1 MNIWIL
7 KYGKSGFST
16 DFVDEA
22 QNLATTIEQLK
33 LSEINQ
39 KKSENFHLVS
49 ITTKFENSQKKYIE
63 DSNGIVRGYSG
74 LIIGKNEVDID
85 YRDIANINCDKPEL
99 YSGQFC
105 SFTFDNDSF
114 VCKTDNFGFHK
125 VFYFKKGDAIYV
137 TNYLKLLEQ
146 TGELQP
152 DTEQIVTDY
161 LTSRFGVF
169 PGCNTLFKGVKTLA
183 EYGHLIIKEGVLEIS
198 NYKSIEA
205 LINPRNDFETNINKT
220 IIEFKK
226 SAQYLRNFHKT
237 AIGLSGGFDGRLM
250 LSFFYN
256 TQGKSLET
264 FTYNRAG
271 NLDLWIASY
280 LSKQFKVAH
289 KTFKLNTKTV
299 GFKPVLNKFKDS
311 EGDAFT
317 KILNDSIADFFQ
329 TQKSFKVSLGGN
341 GADTDWEFGEKQLN
355 RLEIKDFKSFI
366 KSYSIMLVSHTLVS
380 IEVTTRLALKLEKY
394 FLEKYAVFETKENY
408 LQLLGSAFFHLE
420 RFRGEQGFGY
430 SQNQNTNKDIF
441 APFATE
447 SFNQT
452 VFTATK
458 NQLQR
463 TLKEGIH
470 YRLYHSLTEGKVP
483 YAPILTARNEF
494 GTTSFQKLLNY
505 IAPYLPKIIWKL
517 NNGDTNTQLRNKFA
531 SKISSISKNY
541 ILEQE
546 KSELWHIL
554 DYSKIKNDIEN
565 NEYKGQYN
573 TIATMVKFLEINK
586 K

>member
-7 KYGKSGFST
+7 KYSASAFST
-16 DFVDEA
+16 HFVDEA
-22 QNLATTIEQLK
+22 KSLATTIKQLK
-33 LSEINQ
+33 LSEIYQ
-39 KKSENFHLVS
+39 KQLGNFHLIS
-49 ITTKFENSQKKYIE
+49 ITTIFENSQKKYIE
-63 DSNGIVRGYSG
+63 DSGNTVRGYSG
-74 LIIGKNEVDID
+74 LLIGKNEVDID
-85 YRDIANINCDKPEL
+85 YRDIRNIDCEKPQL
-99 YSGQFC
+99 YSGHFGL
-105 SFTFDNDSF
+105 FTFDSDEFMCN
-114 VCKTDNFGFHK
+114 VDNFGFHK
-125 VFYFKKGDAIYV
+125 IFCFKKDEDIYV
-137 TNYLKLLEQ
+137 TNYLKLLEL
-146 TGELQP
+146 TGLLQA
-152 DTEQIVTDY
+152 DKEQAVCDF
-161 LTSRFGVF
+161 LTSRFGVY
-169 PGCNTLFKGVKTLA
+169 PGYNTLFEGVKTLQ
-183 EYGHLIIKEGVLEIS
+183 EYGQVSIKNGILKNS
-198 NYKSIEA
+198 SYKSIEELLQPKA
-205 LINPRNDFETNINKT
+205 DFETNINKT
-220 IIEFKK
+220 IVEFKNA
-226 SAQYLRNFHKT
+226 AQYLRNYHKT

-271 NLDLWIASY
+271 KLDLWIASY
-280 LSKQFKVAH
+280 LSKQFKVDH
-289 KTFKLNTKTV
+289 KTFKLKTKIV
-299 GFKPVLNKFKDS
+299 DFVPKLNKFKDS

-317 KILNDSIADFFQ
+317 KVLKDSIADFFQ
-329 TQKSFKVSLGGN
+329 TQDCFKVSLGGN

-355 RLEIKDFKSFI
+355 KLNVNEFKSFI
-366 KSYSIMLVSHTLVS
+366 KSYSLMLVSHPLVS
-380 IEVTTRLALKLEKY
+380 IETTTTLALKLENY
-394 FLEKYAVFETKENY
+394 FLNKYAVFETKENY

-463 TLKEGIH
+463 TLKVGIH
-470 YRLYHSLTEGKVP
+470 YRIYHSLTEGKVP

-494 GTTSFQKLLNY
+494 GKNSFQKTLNF

-531 SKISSISKNY
+531 SKISSISKDY

-546 KSELWHIL
+546 KSELWHLL

-565 NEYKGQYN
+565 NQYKGQYN
-573 TIATMVKFLEINK
+573 TIATMVRLLETNK
-586 K
+586 

>member
-7 KYGKSGFST
+7 KYSTSGFSSH
-16 DFVDEA
+16 FVNETKKIT
-22 QNLATTIEQLK
+22 TTIEQLK
-33 LSEINQ
+33 FSEIYQ
-39 KKSENFHLVS
+39 KQLGNFHYISLS
-49 ITTKFENSQKKYIE
+49 TKFENSQKKYIE
-63 DSNGIVRGYSG
+63 DSDVIVRGYSG
-74 LIIGKNEVDID
+74 LLIGKNDAHVD
-85 YRDIANINCDKPEL
+85 YRTIENLNCNQPEL
-99 YSGQFC
+99 YNGQFC
-105 SFTFDNDSF
+105 LFTLNSNSF

-125 VFYFKKGDAIYV
+125 VFFFKKGNDIYV
-137 TNYLKLLEQ
+137 SNYLKLLEL
-146 TGELQP
+146 TEELQP
-152 DTEQIVTDY
+152 DTEQMVTDF

-169 PGCNTLFKGVKTLA
+169 PGYNTLFEGVKTLP
-183 EYGHLIIKEGVLEIS
+183 EYGQLQIENGVLEIS
-198 NYKSIEA
+198 NYKSLNE
-205 LINPRNDFETNINKT
+205 LLNPKPTFEENLRKT
-220 IIEFKK
+220 KVEFKN
-226 SAQYLRNFHKT
+226 AGQYLRNFHKT

-271 NLDLWIASY
+271 KLDLWIAAY
-280 LSKQFKVAH
+280 LSKQFKVSH
-289 KTFKLNTKTV
+289 KTFKLKTKTV
-299 GFKPVLNKFKDS
+299 DFVPKLNKFKDS
-311 EGDAFT
+311 KGDAFT
-317 KILNDSIADFFQ
+317 KVLNDSIADFFQ
-329 TQKSFKVSLGGN
+329 TQDCFKVSLGGN

-355 RLEIKDFKSFI
+355 KLNVNEFKSFI
-366 KSYSIMLVSHTLVS
+366 KSYSLMLVSHPLVS
-380 IEVTTRLALKLEKY
+380 IETTTTLALKLENY
-394 FLEKYAVFETKENY
+394 FLNKYAVFETKENY

-441 APFATE
+441 TPFATE

-452 VFTATK
+452 VFSATK

-470 YRLYHSLTEGKVP
+470 FRIYHSMTEGKVP
-483 YAPILTARNEF
+483 YAPILTARNQF
-494 GTTSFQKLLNY
+494 GKNSFQKTLNF

-531 SKISSISKNY
+531 SEISSLSKDY

-546 KSELWHIL
+546 KSELWHL
-554 DYSKIKNDIEN
+554 LNYSKIKIDITHS
-565 NEYKGQYN
+565 EYKGQYN

>member
-1 MNIWIL
+1 MHIWIL
-7 KYGKSGFST
+7 KHSTSGFSS
-16 DFVDEA
+16 DFGAKAVQVTEA
-22 QNLATTIEQLK
+22 IDQLQ
-33 LSEINQ
+33 EHAFEE
-39 KKSENFHLVS
+39 KKIGNFHLVS
-49 ITTKFENSQKKYIE
+49 IRTTVEKSQKKYVKVL
-63 DSNGIVRGYSG
+63 DPGLNGYSG
-74 LIIGKNEVDID
+74 LVIGKNDVHID
-85 YRDIANINCDKPEL
+85 YRTVENLNCNQPEL
-99 YSGQFC
+99 YNGQFC
-105 SFTFDNDSF
+105 LFTLNSNSF

-125 VFYFKKGDAIYV
+125 VFYFQKGNDIYV
-137 TNYLKLLEQ
+137 SNYLKLLES
-146 TGELQP
+146 TEELQP
-152 DTEQIVTDY
+152 DTEQIVTDF

-169 PGCNTLFKGVKTLA
+169 PGYNTLFEGVKTLP
-183 EYGHLIIKEGVLEIS
+183 EYGQLQIENGVLEIS
-198 NYKSIEA
+198 NYKSLNE
-205 LINPRNDFETNINKT
+205 LLNPKAAFEENLRKT
-220 IIEFKK
+220 TVEFKN
-226 SAQYLRNFHKT
+226 AGQYLRNFHKT

-289 KTFKLNTKTV
+289 KTFKLNTKTA

-317 KILNDSIADFFQ
+317 KVLNDSIADFFQ
-329 TQKSFKVSLGGN
+329 TQDSFKVSLGGN

-366 KSYSIMLVSHTLVS
+366 KSYSLMLVSHPLVS
-380 IEVTTRLALKLEKY
+380 IEKSTKLALKLEKY
-394 FLEKYAVFETKENY
+394 FLEKYTVFETKENY

-420 RFRGEQGFGY
+420 RFRGEQGVGY

-452 VFTATK
+452 VFTANK

-470 YRLYHSLTEGKVP
+470 YRLYHSLTEGQVP
-483 YAPILTARNEF
+483 YAPILTAKNEF
-494 GTTSFQKLLNY
+494 GKNVFQKTLNY

-517 NNGDTNTQLRNKFA
+517 NNGDTNTELRNKF
-531 SKISSISKNY
+531 SNTINSISKEY
-541 ILEQE
+541 ILEHE
-546 KSELWHIL
+546 KSDLWQFL
-554 DYSKIKNDIEN
+554 DYSKIWNGINDN
-565 NEYKGQYN
+565 PYKGQYN
-573 TIATMVKFLEINK
+573 TIAMMLKFLETNK
-586 K
+586 S